1 MKKILV
7 IATIALIAQ
16 LSYGQQKVDQLF
28 NNFRTESDITISA
41 NMDTTAMK
49 LALFKKA
56 MGVEGIE
63 ILRFNDCKQNVKERL
78 DTAIK
83 NLKDPAYE
91 TMIKSN
97 KNDSRTR
104 ILVKIEKNKIREL
117 VILTTGDDYA
127 LIRIKGNMDPQH
139 LGKFI
144 NDRKDDGR

>member
-7 IATIALIAQ
+7 IAIIALIAQ
-16 LSYGQQKVDQLF
+16 LSYGQQKVEQLF
-28 NNFRTESDITISA
+28 NNFRTESDITSV
-41 NMDTTAMK
+41 NMDTIATK
-49 LALFKKA
+49 LALFKKS

-63 ILRFNDCKQNVKERL
+63 ILRFNDCEQNVKERL

-97 KNDSRTR
+97 KNNSRTR
-104 ILVKIEKNKIREL
+104 ILVKIEENKIREL

-127 LIRIKGNMDPQH
+127 LIRLKGNMDPRH
-139 LGKFI
+139 MGKFI
-144 NDRKDDGR
+144 NDHKDDGR

>member
-1 MKKILV
+1 MKKIL
-7 IATIALIAQ
+7 LIAIIVLITQ

-28 NNFRTESDITISA
+28 NNFRTESDITSV
-41 NMDTTAMK
+41 NMNTIIPK
-49 LALFKKA
+49 LTLKS
-56 MGVEGIE
+56 MGVKGIE
-63 ILRFNDCKQNVKERL
+63 ILTFNDCKQHVKERL

-97 KNDSRTR
+97 ENNSRTR
-104 ILVKIEKNKIREL
+104 ILVKMEENKIQEL
-117 VILTTGDDYA
+117 VILTTGDDYT

-139 LGKFI
+139 IGKFT

>member
-28 NNFRTESDITISA
+28 KNFRTESDITSV
-41 NMDTTAMK
+41 NMDTIAMK
-49 LALFKKA
+49 LALFKKS

-78 DTAIK
+78 ETAIK

-97 KNDSRTR
+97 KNNSRTR
-104 ILVKIEKNKIREL
+104 ILVKMEENKIREL
-117 VILTTGDDYA
+117 VILATGDDYA

-139 LGKFI
+139 MGKFT
-144 NDRKDDGR
+144 NDRKDNGR

>member
-28 NNFRTESDITISA
+28 KNFRTESDITSV
-41 NMDTTAMK
+41 NMDTIAMR
-49 LALFKKA
+49 LALFKKS

-78 DTAIK
+78 ETAIK

-91 TMIKSN
+91 TMTKSN
-97 KNDSRTR
+97 KNNSRTR
-104 ILVKIEKNKIREL
+104 ILVKMEENKIR
-117 VILTTGDDYA
+117 
-127 LIRIKGNMDPQH
+127 
-139 LGKFI
+139 
-144 NDRKDDGR
+144 

>member
-7 IATIALIAQ
+7 IAIIALIAQ
-16 LSYGQQKVDQLF
+16 LSYGQQKVEQLF
-28 NNFRTESDITISA
+28 NNFRTESDITSV
-41 NMDTTAMK
+41 NRDTIATK
-49 LALFKKA
+49 LALFKKS

-63 ILRFNDCKQNVKERL
+63 ILRFNDCEQNVKERL

-97 KNDSRTR
+97 KNNSRTR
-104 ILVKIEKNKIREL
+104 ILVKIEENKIREL

-127 LIRIKGNMDPQH
+127 LIRLKGNMDPRH
-139 LGKFI
+139 MGEFI
-144 NDRKDDGR
+144 NDHKDDGR

>member
-7 IATIALIAQ
+7 IAIIALIAQ
-16 LSYGQQKVDQLF
+16 LSYGQQKVEQLF
-28 NNFRTESDITISA
+28 NNFRTESDITSV
-41 NMDTTAMK
+41 NMDTIATK
-49 LALFKKA
+49 LALFKKS

-63 ILRFNDCKQNVKERL
+63 ILRFNDCEQNVKERL

-97 KNDSRTR
+97 KNNSRTR
-104 ILVKIEKNKIREL
+104 ILVKIEENKIREL

-127 LIRIKGNMDPQH
+127 LIRLKGNMDPRH
-139 LGKFI
+139 MGEFI
-144 NDRKDDGR
+144 NDHKDDGR

>member
-28 NNFRTESDITISA
+28 NKFRTESDITSV
-41 NMDTTAMK
+41 NMDTIAMK
-49 LALFKKA
+49 LALFKKG

-139 LGKFI
+139 MGKFI

>member
-7 IATIALIAQ
+7 IAIIALIAQ

-28 NNFRTESDITISA
+28 NNFRTESDITSV
-41 NMDTTAMK
+41 NMDTIATK
-49 LALFKKA
+49 LALFKKS

-63 ILRFNDCKQNVKERL
+63 ILRFNDCEQNVKERL

-97 KNDSRTR
+97 KNNSHTR
-104 ILVKIEKNKIREL
+104 ILVKIEENKIREL

-127 LIRIKGNMDPQH
+127 LIRLKGNMDPRH
-139 LGKFI
+139 MGKFI
-144 NDRKDDGR
+144 NDHKDNGR

>member
-7 IATIALIAQ
+7 IAIIALIAQ
-16 LSYGQQKVDQLF
+16 LSYGQQKVEQLF
-28 NNFRTESDITISA
+28 NNFRTESDITSV
-41 NMDTTAMK
+41 NMDTITTK
-49 LALFKKA
+49 LALFKKS

-63 ILRFNDCKQNVKERL
+63 ILRFNDCEQNVKERL

-97 KNDSRTR
+97 KNNSRTR
-104 ILVKIEKNKIREL
+104 ILVKIEENKIREL

-127 LIRIKGNMDPQH
+127 LIRLKGNMDPRH
-139 LGKFI
+139 MGEFI
-144 NDRKDDGR
+144 NDHKDDGR